1 MRKIILPVIL
11 LITVCNLFAQDKAV
25 VVSKYAT
32 AQFRTK
38 YYNDLVNNDITK
50 NLSQPLDDTTE
61 QDWITAFNAIELIQ
75 YKKDWI
81 RPKFNLAFA
90 AINSRSVYFQQM
102 FLEMLFSIEF
112 KGYRTEVQ
120 KLFKQTT
127 DAKIFAICAEYLLMT
142 DSTKK
147 HVLAIASFIKER
159 PAEFFTAENKNE
171 AILYSLNQRINTL
184 LSGKPDFVSLQP
196 LFQKEYLKKQVVVYS
211 IQRKNRN
218 YPGLVIVKD
227 TAGNFVRTATGQ
239 LFSVPQL
246 ARGGSNF
253 PGYITNGNTP
263 QGIFRMDGFDK
274 SKIPLIGPTTNIQLS
289 MPYEFRPNH
298 FLKDSSI
305 RDSVWTISL
314 YKKLLPAELKE
325 QLFLYETYYAGMAGR
340 TAIIAHGTVVD
351 PAYYKGKTY
360 YPLTPTEG
368 CLCTK
373 EIWDANGNRTLSDQQ
388 KLADAIKTA
397 GGADGYLIVVELD
410 NKQKA
415 VTLSEILPL
424 LKLNPKK

>member
-1 MRKIILPVIL
+1 MKKIILPVIL
-11 LITVCNLFAQDKAV
+11 LISVCNLFAQDKAV
-25 VVSKYAT
+25 MVSKYAT

-38 YYNDLVNNDITK
+38 YYNGLVNNDITQG
-50 NLSQPLDDTTE
+50 LAQPLDDTTE

-81 RPKFNLAFA
+81 KSKFNLVFA
-90 AINSRSVYFQQM
+90 EIENRSVYFQQM
-102 FLEMLFSIEF
+102 FLEMLYSIEF
-112 KGYRTEVQ
+112 KGYRSEVQ

-127 DAKIFAICAEYLLMT
+127 DAKIFAICAEYLMMT
-142 DSTKK
+142 DSSQKN
-147 HVLAIASFIKER
+147 VAAIATFMQQR
-159 PAEFFTAENKNE
+159 PARFFSAKNNNE
-171 AILYSLNQRINTL
+171 AILYALNQRLNYFQ
-184 LSGKPDFVSLQP
+184 SAKSKSFSLQSF
-196 LFQKEYLKKQVVVYS
+196 FQKEYLKKQVVVYS

-227 TAGNFVRTATGQ
+227 TAGDFVSNAAGQ

-246 ARGGSNF
+246 ARSISNL

-289 MPYEFRPNH
+289 MPFEYRPAH
-298 FLKDSSI
+298 FLKDSSLM
-305 RDSVWTISL
+305 DSAWTVSI
-314 YKKLLPAELKE
+314 YKKILPVLLKDQQQFHES
-325 QLFLYETYYAGMAGR
+325 FYAGMAGR

-373 EIWDANGNRTLSDQQ
+373 ELWDATGNRTVSDQQ
-388 KLADAIKTA
+388 KLADAVKKA
-397 GGADGYLIVVELD
+397 GGADGYFIVLELD

-415 VTLSEILPL
+415 VTLSEVLPF
-424 LKLNPKK
+424 LKPDAKK